1 VLLRRDGRRAR
12 TRDAL
17 SGGDADL
24 LIVGAGCAGL
34 SLAYRLVDGGHL
46 DGRRLLLIDPRR
58 EYRRDRTW
66 CFWNVVEHP
75 FADLVTHEWARWRV
89 RDGGP
94 WVERS
99 AAGLRYQHLPSDA
112 FYARALER
120 LEREPSV
127 ELRLG
132 VRAGEIGESRH
143 GVEVQTD
150 RGILRAPVV
159 FDSRPPPRRAIAEP
173 GREVVFLQH
182 FEGWTIEAREPVFT
196 PDLATLMDF
205 AVPQEHGVHF
215 FYVLPYSPTAALVE
229 ATWFGT
235 HVPGDEVYERALA
248 RYLHESLGIASY
260 EVRGRERGVIPMSS
274 EPMPV
279 RASERVYRI
288 GLAGGMAKPS
298 TGYAFQAIQTFSA
311 EMATRLGRDLL
322 PDPPEAR
329 PWRSRFQD
337 RVFLSYLARYKPR
350 VPSTLVGLFDR
361 VPPRLLADF
370 LSDRASA
377 RESLGVMAAMPIGP
391 MTSEVLRAPK
401 LWMRG

>member
-1 VLLRRDGRRAR
+1 MLLRRDRRRAR
-12 TRDAL
+12 ANDAL
-17 SGGDADL
+17 SSDADL

-34 SLAYRLVDGGHL
+34 SLAYQLVVRGLL
-46 DGRRLLLIDPRR
+46 DGRRLVLVDPRL

-75 FADLVTHEWARWRV
+75 FEDLVTHEWARWRV

-99 AAGLRYQHLPSDA
+99 AVGLRYQHLPSDA
-112 FYARALER
+112 FYRRVIDR
-120 LEREPSV
+120 LAREPSV

-132 VRAGEIGESRH
+132 VRAGEISESSR
-143 GVEVQTD
+143 GVAVETD
-150 RGILRAPVV
+150 LGTLRAPIV

-173 GREVVFLQH
+173 GREVTFLQH
-182 FEGWTIEAREPVFT
+182 FEGWTVEAREPVFT
-196 PDLATLMDF
+196 PEVATLMDF

-215 FYVLPYSPTAALVE
+215 FYVLPYSPTGALVE

-235 HVPGDEVYERALA
+235 HVPGDEVYERALT
-248 RYLHESLGIASY
+248 RYLRESLGISSH
-260 EVRGRERGVIPMSS
+260 EILGRERGVIPMSS
-274 EPMPV
+274 EAMPV

-298 TGYAFQAIQTFSA
+298 TGYAFQTIQTFSA
-311 EMATRLGRDLL
+311 EMATRLGRDPL
-322 PDPPEAR
+322 PEPPEPR

-337 RVFLSYLARYKPR
+337 RVFLSYLARYEDR

-361 VPPRLLADF
+361 VRPRLLADF

-377 RESLGVMAAMPIGP
+377 AESLEIMSAMPIGP
-391 MTSEVLRAPK
+391 MTSEVLRTPK
-401 LWMRG
+401 LWLRR

>member
-1 VLLRRDGRRAR
+1 MLFRRDRGRAR
-12 TRDAL
+12 AHDGL
-17 SGGDADL
+17 SGDADL

-34 SLAYRLVDGGHL
+34 SLAYQLVESGAL

-75 FADLVTHEWARWRV
+75 FEDLVTHEWARWRV

-99 AAGLRYQHLPSDA
+99 ADGLRYQHLPSDA
-112 FYARALER
+112 FYRRAIDR
-120 LEREPSV
+120 LAEEPSV

-132 VRAGEIGESRH
+132 VRAGEIVETRH
-143 GVEVQTD
+143 GVEVETD
-150 RGILRAPVV
+150 GGTVRAPVV

-182 FEGWTIEAREPVFT
+182 FEGWTIEAGEPVFS
-196 PDLATLMDF
+196 PAIATLMDF

-215 FYVLPYSPTAALVE
+215 FYVLPYSPTGALVE

-248 RYLHESLGIASY
+248 RYLHETLSLGSY
-260 EVRGRERGVIPMSS
+260 EILGSERGVIPMSS

-279 RASERVYRI
+279 RTSERVYRI

-311 EMATRLGRDLL
+311 EMAQRLGRDAL
-322 PDPPEAR
+322 PEAPEAR

-337 RVFLSYLARYKPR
+337 RVFLSYLARYKQS

-361 VPPRLLADF
+361 VRPRLLADF

-377 RESLGVMAAMPIGP
+377 RGSLEVMAEMPFGP

-401 LWMRG
+401 LWLRG